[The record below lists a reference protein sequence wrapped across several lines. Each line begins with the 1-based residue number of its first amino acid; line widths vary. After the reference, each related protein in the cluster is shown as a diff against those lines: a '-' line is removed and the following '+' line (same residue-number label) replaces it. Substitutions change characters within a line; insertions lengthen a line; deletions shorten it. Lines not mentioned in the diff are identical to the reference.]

1 MFSVPQKSPAITI
14 FPPVG
19 NCFVSATVLTIFH
32 HLFSSTLLL
41 YYSFQ
46 FSNRYAIHVEA
57 KPFLST
63 SVQSY
68 SNLRHPIV
76 NCCEIH
82 HVKNTEIGW
91 WLRELN
97 FPLALLLFCSLTVN
111 FSTIVTPRIA
121 SLPEDFI
128 TWLSIWS
135 NNWSFCWFLFR
146 ELWIDGNNLTFGGIC
161 LEPFTPRSH

>member
-1 MFSVPQKSPAITI
+1 MFSVPQKSPAITL

-32 HLFSSTLLL
+32 HLFSS
-41 YYSFQ
+41 
-46 FSNRYAIHVEA
+46 
-57 KPFLST
+57 
-63 SVQSY
+63 SY

-76 NCCEIH
+76 NCGEIH
-82 HVKNTEIGW
+82 HVKNTKIGW

-97 FPLALLLFCSLTVN
+97 FPLALLLMPFICSLTVN

-135 NNWSFCWFLFR
+135 NNWSVCWFLFR

-161 LEPFTPRSH
+161 LEHFTPKISLVILLTAYPITLIY